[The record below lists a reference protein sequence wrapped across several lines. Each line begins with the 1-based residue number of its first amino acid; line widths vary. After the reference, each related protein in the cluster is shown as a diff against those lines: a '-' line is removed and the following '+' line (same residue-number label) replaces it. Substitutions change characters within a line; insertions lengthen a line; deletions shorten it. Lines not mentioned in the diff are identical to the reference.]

1 MPLWYLNWRSP
12 LLILQ
17 SMLGVAVFSY
27 AFRRKKGFVWRLPVS
42 LLIGTLLSYCAQHLI
57 FIPGVTMT
65 AILSHAVVS
74 LINYLLVMVIVANC
88 LDESKWTVLFL
99 TTMGC
104 IAQSMAGCVKTLV
117 RLIPPMNALALH
129 RVGVLLLDVLCY
141 GGVCALLF
149 FAFRPFTQE
158 REDGEQEKSKVIFS
172 TTALIVYLA
181 MSWLIQDFDLENAT
195 FVFVSNFYAIAVQ
208 TLIYIVQF
216 GVMDRAR
223 LSHYIETM
231 RELVHQQHAQY
242 ETSRESVQLIN
253 EKYHDL
259 KNLLGSIQ
267 GLLPQEE
274 IDRLKSSIARYD
286 VRVQTGFDVLDVVLT
301 EKMDLCL
308 QRGITLTCNL
318 GRANFGFME
327 ELDLYTLFNNAL
339 TNAINAV
346 SEQPEGVARFIIL
359 TANQENNM
367 ISIHMEN
374 PCAGDIRFV
383 DGLPQTSDDPNW
395 HGFGMKSMAHTAEKY
410 GGAISVSQEN
420 GSFQLDILLLELKK

>member
-1 MPLWYLNWRSP
+1 MPFWYQIWRSP
-12 LLILQ
+12 FVILQ
-17 SMLGVAVFSY
+17 SMLGVCVFSY
-27 AFRRKKGFVWRLPVS
+27 AYRRKKGFVWRLPISV
-42 LLIGTLLSYCAQHLI
+42 LVGILLSYCCQNLI
-57 FIPGVTMT
+57 FIPGTTPM

-74 LINYLLVMVIVANC
+74 LINYSLVMLIVGNC
-88 LDESKWTVLFL
+88 LDESKWTILFL

-104 IAQSMAGCVKTLV
+104 IAQSMAGCVKTLA
-117 RLIPPMNALALH
+117 RFIPPMNALALH
-129 RVGVLLLDVLCY
+129 RVGVLLLDVVCY
-141 GGVCALLF
+141 GGICALLF
-149 FAFRPFTQE
+149 FAFRPFTRE
-158 REDGEQEKSKVIFS
+158 REDGAQEKSKVIFS
-172 TTALIVYLA
+172 TAVLIVYLA
-181 MSWLIQDFDLENAT
+181 MSWLIQDFNLENAT

-223 LSHYIETM
+223 LSRYIETM

-267 GLLPQEE
+267 GLLPQAE

-318 GRANFGFME
+318 GRADFSFME

-346 SEQPEGVARFIIL
+346 SEQPEGAARFIIL
-359 TANQENNM
+359 TASQESNM

-374 PCAGDIRFV
+374 PCSENILFV
-383 DGLPQTSDDPNW
+383 NGLPQTNDDPDW

-420 GSFQLDILLLELKK
+420 GSFQLDILLLDLKK